1 MRVIYCC
8 RREDGG
14 VGATKSGGQRRAGVE
29 TESSETMLLLL
40 LLLLLLLG
48 MTMII
53 QTTATVVAATVES
66 SSVYRRSCHP
76 PSVPASL
83 QHEPP
88 LYDHYD
94 DELKHH
100 HHTATRVPAR
110 RPIHLYRC
118 IQVYTG
124 AYTPVSQSVHQSVY
138 FRSGQVLEFNVALR
152 NTDDQRVYFTR
163 KIYLY
168 FSIGNGQ
175 PREPG
180 CSTVP
185 IVSAHFRYRLYT
197 SELLYVAFY
206 RATLCQRG
214 ICCRSWSVRFVRPS
228 VRHKP
233 VLSYRNDWT
242 NRAGSG
248 R

>member
-40 LLLLLLLG
+40 LLLG

-53 QTTATVVAATVES
+53 QTTVTVVAATVES

-83 QHEPP
+83 PHEPP

-94 DELKHH
+94 DELKNH

-118 IQVYTG
+118 IQMYTG
-124 AYTPVSQSVHQSVY
+124 VYRCIYTGQS
-138 FRSGQVLEFNVALR
+138 
-152 NTDDQRVYFTR
+152 
-163 KIYLY
+163 
-168 FSIGNGQ
+168 
-175 PREPG
+175 
-180 CSTVP
+180 
-185 IVSAHFRYRLYT
+185 
-197 SELLYVAFY
+197 
-206 RATLCQRG
+206 
-214 ICCRSWSVRFVRPS
+214 VRPS
-228 VRHKP
+228 IRIF
-233 VLSYRNDWT
+233 
-242 NRAGSG
+242 
-248 R
+248 